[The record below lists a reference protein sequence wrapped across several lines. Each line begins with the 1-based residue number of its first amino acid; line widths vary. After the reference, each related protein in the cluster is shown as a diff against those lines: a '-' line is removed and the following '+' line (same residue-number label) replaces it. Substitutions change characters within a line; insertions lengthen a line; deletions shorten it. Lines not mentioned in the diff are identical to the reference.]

1 MKRLFFL
8 LIGICF
14 SVAGIAQNEHVNVD
28 LHRTF
33 LKQGKTWNYIYT
45 HYEDQILEE
54 YEYEGRTEQDIWPQV
69 AYKVPVSYTLWGD
82 TLIDGRQCMK
92 MYWHGQDK
100 ARYVG
105 AWYEEDYKVYEIP
118 RGNTRAKL
126 RFEFSQEY
134 KKYSTVNVIAVN
146 GNYFASYDLSD
157 DVWQRENED
166 FFTDE
171 RIGLLNYSSGYFI
184 EGIGTSNGILT
195 DVTPTCPCDGEDFLS
210 CIENGK
216 IIFTSKDL
224 YKFDEPY
231 TGHVRGENHFLQ
243 NNKVWYYAYHEVN
256 SETGKEKLSEV
267 RYTLRGDTIIND
279 YLCYRM
285 YRQRSGEMPTYFGA
299 WYEDGRKVYSL
310 PEWEKAP
317 NFRLFFDFGIEEGE
331 TMPKS
336 WAAEVG
342 WNTLLEKGTV
352 SSYGHTFGL
361 YAFDKIL
368 PLDDYSSVH
377 FGSKL
382 WIENVGNMH
391 GILFDEPEADCLC
404 DYETFESCWEE
415 GGCIFSRYFY
425 EKEQKN
431 TNGIAFVRYQ
441 APTILSGK
449 TYDLQGRE
457 VTTPQPGHIYIKDG
471 RKFMAK

>member
-1 MKRLFFL
+1 MKKLIFFL
-8 LIGICF
+8 TVICF
-14 SVAGIAQNEHVNVD
+14 SVAGIAQNDYVNVD

-54 YEYEGRTEQDIWPQV
+54 FEYEGRTEQTSWPQV
-69 AYKVPVSYTLWGD
+69 AYRVPVSYTLWGD
-82 TLIDGRQCMK
+82 TLINDKKCMK
-92 MYWHGQDK
+92 LYRHSEDCTLY
-100 ARYVG
+100 AG
-105 AWYEEDYKVYEIP
+105 AWYEENHKIYEIW
-118 RGNTRAKL
+118 RGETEPEL
-126 RFEFSQEY
+126 RFDFNDKE
-134 KKYSTVNVIAVN
+134 KADVIFVN
-146 GNYFASYDLSD
+146 GKYL
-157 DVWQRENED
+157 QRSHD
-166 FFTDE
+166 GF
-171 RIGLLNYSSGYFI
+171 YI
-184 EGIGTSNGILT
+184 EGVGSYWGIVSPVL
-195 DVTPTCPCDGEDFLS
+195 PTCPCDYERFVSCWEDGSL
-210 CIENGK
+210 
-216 IIFTSKDL
+216 L
-224 YKFDEPY
+224 YSRSNEFNEPY

-256 SETGKEKLSEV
+256 SETGNEKLSEV
-267 RYTLRGDTIIND
+267 RYTLQGDTIIND

-299 WYEDGRKVYSL
+299 WYEDGQKVYFL

-361 YAFDKIL
+361 YAFDKVL